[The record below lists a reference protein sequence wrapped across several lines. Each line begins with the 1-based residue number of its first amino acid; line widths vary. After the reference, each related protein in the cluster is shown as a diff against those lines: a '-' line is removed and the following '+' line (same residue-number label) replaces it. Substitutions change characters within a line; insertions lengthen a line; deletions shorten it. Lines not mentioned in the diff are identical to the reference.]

1 MKLSLLLLSCSYA
14 ATAMLM
20 TETPCGGGEVGN
32 GICPPGNYGKDDNPN
47 NDGQVCCSVYGWC
60 GLGRAYCGDED
71 GAGGLTG
78 GEGLC
83 EVEDATCLTKGECCS
98 SFGFCGLGSSYCSDN
113 VAGIDGGSGGT
124 CSCGGGQC
132 VSNDDCPTNECCSQY
147 GFCGAGAEYCDV
159 VAPIGG
165 GECVVDDDC
174 LIQEDCKFG
183 DCCCSEYGFCGTS
196 AEYCSG
202 GTNTEGTNKT
212 VAPTPPVFRSSQPTL
227 LPTELPTVIF
237 VEPIETFEPTVIV
250 VDSITFEPTLSIFTP
265 PPTTEEPSDAPSE
278 SPSEAP
284 SESPSDAPSEAPGES
299 TYPPT
304 KGGSGWGGDT
314 FPEPLETMHPT
325 LNPTTEPT
333 QSEGWGGDSYPN
345 PNDKASADAAT
356 EEEQYKVDSSSLLY
370 ETKNSS
376 RPCATVLNSVSAAI
390 VMGSI
395 ILALLK

>member
-1 MKLSLLLLSCSYA
+1 MKLSLLLLGCCSYA
-14 ATAMLM
+14 ATAMPM

-32 GICPPGNYGKDDNPN
+32 GVCPPGFYGKVDRYDP
-47 NDGQVCCSVYGWC
+47 VCCSVYGWC

-71 GAGGLTG
+71 GSGGLTG

-98 SFGFCGLGSSYCSDN
+98 SFGFCGQGSSYCSDD
-113 VAGIDGGSGGT
+113 VAGGGIDGWGGDGSGGT
-124 CSCGGGQC
+124 CTCGGGQC

-147 GFCGAGAEYCDV
+147 GFCGAGAEYCDA
-159 VAPIGG
+159 APIGG

-202 GTNTEGTNKT
+202 GTNTAGTNKT
-212 VAPTPPVFRSSQPTL
+212 VAPTTPVIRSDHPTL
-227 LPTELPTVIF
+227 SPTEVTTII
-237 VEPIETFEPTVIV
+237 VEPIETFEPTQR
-250 VDSITFEPTLSIFTP
+250 PTIFIFTP
-265 PPTTEEPSDAPSE
+265 SPTTSEEPTFYPTYPPTTEK
-278 SPSEAP
+278 
-284 SESPSDAPSEAPGES
+284 
-299 TYPPT
+299 PT
-304 KGGSGWGGDT
+304 KGGSWGGDT
-314 FPEPLETMHPT
+314 FPVEKLDTMHPT

-333 QSEGWGGDSYPN
+333 HSDGWGGDTYPN

-356 EEEQYKVDSSSLLY
+356 EEEQYKVDSNSLLY

-376 RPCATVLNSVSAAI
+376 RQSATVFSSVSAAI
-390 VMGSI
+390 VLGSI

>member
-1 MKLSLLLLSCSYA
+1 MKLPLLLVCCSYA
-14 ATAMLM
+14 ATAMPST
-20 TETPCGGGEVGN
+20 TETLPCGGGEVGN
-32 GICPPGNYGKDDNPN
+32 GVCPPGNYGKDDDDPN
-47 NDGQVCCSVYGWC
+47 NDGPVCCSAYGWC

-71 GAGGLTG
+71 GSGGLTG

-98 SFGFCGLGSSYCSDN
+98 GFGFCGQGSSYCSDD
-113 VAGIDGGSGGT
+113 VAGGGIDGGSGWGGDGNGGT
-124 CSCGGGQC
+124 CTCGGGQC

-147 GFCGAGAEYCDV
+147 GFCGAGAEYCDA
-159 VAPIGG
+159 APIGG

-212 VAPTPPVFRSSQPTL
+212 VAPTTPVIRSSQPTL
-227 LPTELPTVIF
+227 LPTEVPTVIIVEPDTSEPTVTV
-237 VEPIETFEPTVIV
+237 VEPIETFQPTG
-250 VDSITFEPTLSIFTP
+250 EPTLN
-265 PPTTEEPSDAPSE
+265 PTFSEEPTLNP
-278 SPSEAP
+278 
-284 SESPSDAPSEAPGES
+284 

-314 FPEPLETMHPT
+314 FPVEKLDTMNPT

-333 QSEGWGGDSYPN
+333 HSDGWGGDTYPN

-356 EEEQYKVDSSSLLY
+356 EEEEQYKVDSSSLLY

-376 RPCATVLNSVSAAI
+376 RPSATVFSSVSAAI
-390 VMGSI
+390 ALGSI